1 MKKQLIVGH
10 FLTLFIGTLM
20 YVLFRIKSIL
30 VFDWINSI
38 NIIRPIN
45 YLREMTIYSK
55 QYLPNWFIFS
65 LPDGLWTFSY
75 VTLVMLIWNNEI
87 KRKNIFWLILL
98 PAIAIISEIGQCL
111 KLFPGTFDLNDILF
125 YILGFIT
132 PLILFKNKQSQ
143 KKTNYV

>member
-20 YVLFRIKSIL
+20 YVLFRNKSIL

-45 YLREMTIYSK
+45 YLREMTICSK

-65 LPDGLWTFSY
+65 LPGGLWTFSY

>member
-20 YVLFRIKSIL
+20 YVLFRNKSIL